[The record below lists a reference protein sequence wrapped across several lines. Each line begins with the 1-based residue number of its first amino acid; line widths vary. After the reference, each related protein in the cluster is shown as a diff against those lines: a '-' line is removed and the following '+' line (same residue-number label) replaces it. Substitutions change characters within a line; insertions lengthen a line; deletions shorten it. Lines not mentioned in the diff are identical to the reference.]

1 MFLDETERIPE
12 SFQSFWFRRLIAA
25 PILSLSSRIS
35 EVPALVFFLYP
46 GASLRMPWVSVS
58 IHIVR
63 HLTTSGDWSNSYHP
77 TQLSGRSFSPCCGFV
92 APHLRLHAGCFFFW
106 KGRLKTVQTSK
117 RCYFMC
123 SPSQSNVTIWEMNDA
138 RKNNNLEN
146 CSLWYD

>member
-1 MFLDETERIPE
+1 MKLRESPSHFSHFDSADWLPLPFFLSPVA
-12 SFQSFWFRRLIAA
+12 FQKCPLWF
-25 PILSLSSRIS
+25 
-35 EVPALVFFLYP
+35 FFLYP

-106 KGRLKTVQTSK
+106 KGRLKTVQTFK